1 LERLYKSLDHPKRDV
16 ERCLVGVRGA
26 SVRFGRARLEPHGED
41 FGVRRAVFGRVKSVQ
56 RAGAQVLVQFEEPVG
71 CVVSGETLRC
81 PPTAGKE
88 DWKRKLKK
96 VILPALVVAPFVP
109 P

>member
-1 LERLYKSLDHPKRDV
+1 M

-41 FGVRRAVFGRVKSVQ
+41 FGVRRVVFDRVKSIQ
-56 RAGAQVLVQFEEPVG
+56 RAGAQVLVQFEEPLG

-81 PPTAGKE
+81 PPTAGKR
-88 DWKRKLKK
+88 DWKGKLKK
-96 VILPALVVAPFVP
+96 VILPALVAVPFVP